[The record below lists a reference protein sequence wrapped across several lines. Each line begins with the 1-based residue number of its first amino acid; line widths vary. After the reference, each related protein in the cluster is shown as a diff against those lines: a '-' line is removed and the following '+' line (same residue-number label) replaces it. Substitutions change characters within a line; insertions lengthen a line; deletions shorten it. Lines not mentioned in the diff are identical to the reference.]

1 MDRAEVPVVHEV
13 TLDAAPGAVT
23 VILGA
28 NGAGKTTLM
37 DGIAGLAPVRSGTIR
52 LDGKAI
58 ERLAPYKRARAGL
71 GYVEQAR
78 TTFRT
83 LTVEQNL
90 VVSQQGDGDLGT
102 VYRLFPELE
111 KRRTLQAGYLSG
123 GEQQMVVLGR
133 ALVSA
138 PKVVLIDEMSLGLA
152 PLVVRRADGH
162 GRRAGRDGH
171 RGRADRAVREPG
183 AGRRL
188 PRPRAAQG
196 TRGLLRAVRR
206 AARRRTAPA
215 PALLRRAAGER
226 RRGGRRRGG
235 RERAPMNLV
244 DKRGLGTGLGIAVLA
259 CALLPLVLPP
269 YWIYLAISAV
279 ISAVIMQS
287 FGVIVGRAGV
297 MSLCQMSFAA
307 IGAWVMLR
315 LNVADAP
322 GGFYLWLL
330 LGGLAAVPVGV
341 AIGLPALRIRGVNLA
356 VVTFG
361 FAVSTDIVLNV
372 NPFPGSADLTML
384 ERPAPFDTDGG
395 YFVFTVIVFTVLAVV
410 LGIVGRTRLG
420 LSWYELRHSERSAAA
435 HGVSVARSKLAA
447 FAISA
452 FVAGIGGGLLVGQLS
467 LVVPQNF
474 AMGQSLALFAVAIM
488 IGPHHPE
495 GAVLGGIFGAVMATI
510 MEKISLPQDF
520 GGVLFGAGAL
530 LALRSGLSQTD
541 LTRMRKRERDAR
553 KILKAAEDA
562 PAADVDEPPLP
573 ALAPRAAGDGAPVL
587 AVQGLTVRFG
597 EVVALD
603 AVDLTVPEGAV
614 VGLIGPN
621 GAGKST
627 FIAAVSGFVAGYGG
641 TVELAGRRLDGLGPS
656 RRAALGLRRTFQTT
670 AIAPELSLYDY
681 LTIGSGRLAAAPG
694 GRRAAGVLRLPARA
708 GPGVHRRRRHP
719 APPGRRRRD
728 RGPAEGRP
736 AGRARRRPVRR
747 RVTAPRQAPGGRA
760 RAVRGVGP
768 ARRARHGARPG
779 HLRAGHRPGLRPC
792 HRLRS
797 HRPGPGGPR
806 RPGRLPRRRR
816 RPGVLTVPSPPPTLP
831 AKQGPQ
837 R

>member
-1 MDRAEVPVVHEV
+1 
-13 TLDAAPGAVT
+13 
-23 VILGA
+23 
-28 NGAGKTTLM
+28 
-37 DGIAGLAPVRSGTIR
+37 
-52 LDGKAI
+52 
-58 ERLAPYKRARAGL
+58 
-71 GYVEQAR
+71 
-78 TTFRT
+78 
-83 LTVEQNL
+83 
-90 VVSQQGDGDLGT
+90 
-102 VYRLFPELE
+102 
-111 KRRTLQAGYLSG
+111 
-123 GEQQMVVLGR
+123 
-133 ALVSA
+133 
-138 PKVVLIDEMSLGLA
+138 
-152 PLVVRRADGH
+152 
-162 GRRAGRDGH
+162 
-171 RGRADRAVREPG
+171 
-183 AGRRL
+183 
-188 PRPRAAQG
+188 
-196 TRGLLRAVRR
+196 
-206 AARRRTAPA
+206 
-215 PALLRRAAGER
+215 
-226 RRGGRRRGG
+226 
-235 RERAPMNLV
+235 MNLV

-307 IGAWVMLR
+307 IGAWVVLR

-372 NPFPGSADLTML
+372 NPFPGAADLTML

-395 YFVFTVIVFTVLAVV
+395 YFVFTVIVFTVLAVA
-410 LGIVGRTRLG
+410 LGIIGRTRLG

-435 HGVSVARSKLAA
+435 HGVSVARGKLAA

-510 MEKISLPQDF
+510 MEKVSLPQDF

-541 LTRMRKRERDAR
+541 LTRMRRRERDAR
-553 KILKAAEDA
+553 KILKEAEDA
-562 PAADVDEPPLP
+562 PAPEDAPAAEEAGSLP
-573 ALAPRAAGDGAPVL
+573 APAPAPGPTGDRAPVL
-587 AVQGLTVRFG
+587 AVQGLTVKFG

-641 TVELAGRRLDGLGPS
+641 AVELAGRRLDGLGPS
-656 RRAALGLRRTFQTT
+656 RRAVLGLRRTFQTT

-681 LTIGSGRLAAAPG
+681 LTIGAGRRLPRAEADELLEFFGCPPGQVPVSIVDAGTRRLLDVAAAVAARPKVALLDEPAAGQSAAESLRLARRLAAVPAAFGVSVLLVEHDMELVQATCEQVTVLDFGHVIASGPTG
-694 GRRAAGVLRLPARA
+694 EVLEDPAVRAAYLGAADVPA
-708 GPGVHRRRRHP
+708 
-719 APPGRRRRD
+719 
-728 RGPAEGRP
+728 
-736 AGRARRRPVRR
+736 
-747 RVTAPRQAPGGRA
+747 
-760 RAVRGVGP
+760 
-768 ARRARHGARPG
+768 
-779 HLRAGHRPGLRPC
+779 
-792 HRLRS
+792 S
-797 HRPGPGGPR
+797 
-806 RPGRLPRRRR
+806 
-816 RPGVLTVPSPPPTLP
+816 
-831 AKQGPQ
+831 
-837 R
+837 

>member
-1 MDRAEVPVVHEV
+1 
-13 TLDAAPGAVT
+13 
-23 VILGA
+23 
-28 NGAGKTTLM
+28 
-37 DGIAGLAPVRSGTIR
+37 
-52 LDGKAI
+52 
-58 ERLAPYKRARAGL
+58 
-71 GYVEQAR
+71 
-78 TTFRT
+78 
-83 LTVEQNL
+83 
-90 VVSQQGDGDLGT
+90 
-102 VYRLFPELE
+102 
-111 KRRTLQAGYLSG
+111 
-123 GEQQMVVLGR
+123 
-133 ALVSA
+133 
-138 PKVVLIDEMSLGLA
+138 
-152 PLVVRRADGH
+152 
-162 GRRAGRDGH
+162 
-171 RGRADRAVREPG
+171 
-183 AGRRL
+183 
-188 PRPRAAQG
+188 
-196 TRGLLRAVRR
+196 
-206 AARRRTAPA
+206 
-215 PALLRRAAGER
+215 
-226 RRGGRRRGG
+226 
-235 RERAPMNLV
+235 MNLV

-307 IGAWVMLR
+307 IGAWVVLR

-372 NPFPGSADLTML
+372 NPFPGAADLTML

-395 YFVFTVIVFTVLAVV
+395 YFVFTVIVFTVLAVA
-410 LGIVGRTRLG
+410 LGIIGRTRLG

-435 HGVSVARSKLAA
+435 HGVSVARGKLAA

-510 MEKISLPQDF
+510 MEKVSLPQDF

-541 LTRMRKRERDAR
+541 LTRMRRRERDAR
-553 KILKAAEDA
+553 KILKEAEDA
-562 PAADVDEPPLP
+562 PAPEDAPAAKEAGSLP
-573 ALAPRAAGDGAPVL
+573 APAPAPTGDRAPVL
-587 AVQGLTVRFG
+587 AVQGLTVKFG

-641 TVELAGRRLDGLGPS
+641 AVELAGRRLDGLGPS
-656 RRAALGLRRTFQTT
+656 RRAVLGLRRTFQTT

-681 LTIGSGRLAAAPG
+681 LTIGAGRRLPRAEADELLEFFGCPPGQVPVSIVDAGTRRLLDVAAAVAARPKVALLDEPAAGQSAAESLRLARRLAAVPAAFGVSVLLVEHDMELVQATCEQVTVLDFGHVIASGPTG
-694 GRRAAGVLRLPARA
+694 EVLEDPAVRAAYLGAADVPA
-708 GPGVHRRRRHP
+708 
-719 APPGRRRRD
+719 
-728 RGPAEGRP
+728 
-736 AGRARRRPVRR
+736 
-747 RVTAPRQAPGGRA
+747 
-760 RAVRGVGP
+760 
-768 ARRARHGARPG
+768 
-779 HLRAGHRPGLRPC
+779 
-792 HRLRS
+792 S
-797 HRPGPGGPR
+797 
-806 RPGRLPRRRR
+806 
-816 RPGVLTVPSPPPTLP
+816 
-831 AKQGPQ
+831 
-837 R
+837 